1 MEKLLFEQETY
12 KIIGAAMEVSHQLG
26 GGFLEAVY
34 QESLAEELFSR
45 KIKFIREKKIP
56 IYYKGKELKQHYK
69 ADFICYENII
79 LEIKAVS
86 RIQPEHQA
94 QIINYLRALN
104 LKLGLILNFGNN
116 KLEYQRIINKFLV

>member
-45 KIKFIREKKIP
+45 KIKFIREKRFQYIT
-56 IYYKGKELKQHYK
+56 KEK
-69 ADFICYENII
+69 N
-79 LEIKAVS
+79 
-86 RIQPEHQA
+86 
-94 QIINYLRALN
+94 
-104 LKLGLILNFGNN
+104 
-116 KLEYQRIINKFLV
+116 